1 MGNLNRNRLIGGGV
15 LLLASLLFVPAIL
28 TPTEQP
34 LSNPDLPVS
43 SISKPKVIV
52 NNTVTPPKVPSK
64 TNTLSLESLADET
77 AKPQTDSQIA
87 AAEQPVI
94 NKPNQPVEDELITK
108 AEDLLPKTKK
118 NLVPI
123 KLESL
128 GASNTAT
135 SAPTLKTQK
144 QESWVR
150 VGSFSNLKNA
160 DALAAE
166 LKRKNYSVKIEN
178 TKISGKPYRRVLI
191 GPFSSDKEMRKVLNQ
206 IQLEGFSPNVQR

>member
-87 AAEQPVI
+87 AAEQPVV
-94 NKPNQPVEDELITK
+94 NQPVEDELITK

-128 GASNTAT
+128 GTSGTAT
-135 SAPTLKTQK
+135 STPTLKTQK

-178 TKISGKPYRRVLI
+178 TNISGKPYRRVLI